1 MLPLRLQTKTLH
13 LKAAKRSNDDEKR
26 LPFLSTQQKQTTDER
41 LNTIA
46 ISTLAQAAL
55 PPDVFYHDNKGVRS

>member
-1 MLPLRLQTKTLH
+1 MIPLRLQTKTVH

-46 ISTLAQAAL
+46 ISTLAYATL
-55 PPDVFYHDNKGVRS
+55 TSDVFYHDNKGVRS

>member
-26 LPFLSTQQKQTTDER
+26 LPFLSTQQKQTTDEPP
-41 LNTIA
+41 NAIA
-46 ISTLAQAAL
+46 LSTLTQVTL
-55 PPDVFYHDNKGVRS
+55 TPNVFYHDNKGVRS